1 MIGGGLYEGF
11 RKWEFN
17 RTFMAY
23 AIMEAILIGF
33 LFPIYGLASFLA
45 FLGFTFMIPFFRDT
59 ARFWNMNRLDK
70 NCKFKWNSKTILSK
84 TQSIDFKTKIVMAFV
99 LGSMVLGLMMSL

>member
-23 AIMEAILIGF
+23 AIVETILVIL
-33 LFPIYGLASFLA
+33 LFPIYGTLSFIAYLA
-45 FLGFTFMIPFFRDT
+45 FTVMIPLFRDT
-59 ARFWNMNRLDK
+59 ARFWNMNRLNKD
-70 NCKFKWNSKTILSK
+70 CKFKWNSKTILSK
-84 TQSIDFKTKIVMAFV
+84 SQSIDFKTKVVMALV
-99 LGSMVLGLMMSL
+99 LGTMLSALMITL